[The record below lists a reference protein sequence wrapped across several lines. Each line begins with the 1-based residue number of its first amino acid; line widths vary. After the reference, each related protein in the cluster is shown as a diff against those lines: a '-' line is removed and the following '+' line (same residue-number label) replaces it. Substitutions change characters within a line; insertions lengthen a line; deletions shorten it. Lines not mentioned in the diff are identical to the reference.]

1 MNEKLKELKQLIHSH
16 LQQCDK
22 ILTPTICEMKDTPS
36 GKSELEEMILS
47 RILER
52 GITVGQAIN
61 EIEKEYNPNLI
72 ND

>member
-1 MNEKLKELKQLIHSH
+1 MNEKLKELKELIHSH
-16 LQQCDK
+16 LSACDK
-22 ILTPTICEMKDTPS
+22 ILTPTICEMKDSPE
-36 GKSELEEMILS
+36 GKVELEQMILT

-61 EIEKEYNPNLI
+61 EIEKEYNLNLI